1 MNLNPTDFK
10 NHLSKGNNMENIT
23 RLSTTEVKQ
32 IIFGIPENHKHCR
45 LMIKTNQNQT
55 FIFSEALV
63 AAIVRSYV
71 SVKTHPTQRGIEMAQ
86 KIIAKPKD
94 DFATY
99 QLIERTTDDRD
110 IQLELSKYIDSYL

>member
-1 MNLNPTDFK
+1 
-10 NHLSKGNNMENIT
+10 MENII
-23 RLSTTEVKQ
+23 RLSTTEVEQ
-32 IIFGIPENHKHCR
+32 IVFGIPENHKHCR

-71 SVKTHPTQRGIEMAQ
+71 SVKTHPTRRAIKMAQ

-99 QLIERTTDDRD
+99 QLIETTANDSD
-110 IQLELSKYIDSYL
+110 IQFELSRYID